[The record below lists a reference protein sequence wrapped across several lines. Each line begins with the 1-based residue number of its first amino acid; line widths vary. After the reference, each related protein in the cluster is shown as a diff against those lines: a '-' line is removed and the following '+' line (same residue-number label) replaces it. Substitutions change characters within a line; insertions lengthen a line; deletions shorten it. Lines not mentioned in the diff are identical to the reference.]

1 MKATADDPVHE
12 LKAVL
17 AEHPPWHGARIGFLA
32 RFLLALFKVRSV
44 NLAEWATGF
53 GGKAQVASNRKRPQ
67 RFFRSFGIDC
77 DVLARLLVHRF
88 PVGEG
93 PWYLTLDR
101 TSWTFGKTEISF
113 LVLGIAHQGMALPVM
128 WAVLDKAGNSDT
140 EERTALL
147 QRFVKQFGQTRIEA
161 LLADREFVGGHRFA
175 WLQAQGI
182 PFHVRLK
189 RNALIPDAW
198 NVPMRA
204 DVPFGS
210 PKPGRSSRLQGRR
223 PVRGCFVHRSAL
235 RPDDG
240 DLLSIARS
248 GAPQQEAF
256 TAHAR
261 RWEIETLFGALKSRG
276 FNFEDTHLTHPDR
289 LGKLLALLALAFAW
303 TYRTGQALAERQPIP
318 LKKLSS
324 APSNPSSAMAS
335 TSSGPSSS
343 TGPTAGCISSAC

>member
-1 MKATADDPVHE
+1 MNESVLALQA
-12 LKAVL
+12 AL
-17 AEHPPWHGARIGFLA
+17 AEHLPWHGARLNFLA
-32 RFLLALFKVRSV
+32 QFLLALFKVRSV
-44 NLAEWATGF
+44 NLAELATGF
-53 GGKAQVASNRKRPQ
+53 GGKARVASNYKRLQ
-67 RFFRSFGIDC
+67 RFFRSFGIDY
-77 DVLARLLVHRF
+77 DVLARLLVHLF

-101 TSWTFGKTEISF
+101 TNWKFGKTEINF
-113 LVLGIAHQGMALPVM
+113 LVLGIAYQGMALPVM
-128 WAVLDKAGNSDT
+128 WTVLDKAGNSDT

-147 QRFVKQFGQTRIEA
+147 QRFVKQFGQTRIQA
-161 LLADREFVGGHRFA
+161 LLADREFVGGHWFA

-182 PFHVRLK
+182 PFHIRLK
-189 RNALIPDAW
+189 RNTLLPNAW

-204 DVPFGS
+204 DVLFGS
-210 PKPGRSSRLQGRR
+210 LKPGQPSRLQGRR
-223 PVRGCFVHRSAL
+223 PAWGCFVHLSAL
-235 RPDDG
+235 RLDDG
-240 DLLSIARS
+240 DLLLIASS
-248 GAPQQEAF
+248 GAPPQAAF
-256 TAHAR
+256 AAYAR

-343 TGPTAGCISSAC
+343 TGPTAGLISSAC